1 MNPLLRSIRTAA
13 AIGFL
18 LVGMSDAAT
27 LAEQLLQGYEKV
39 RTVTCEIRREIAAEG
54 IRPMRMLSR
63 VYFQRPDLLHVEN
76 TSPVPRRIV
85 ADGVTFYS
93 YAVGDSKGFSRP
105 VAELDEEML
114 LSLRKV
120 PGTATEHL
128 LRLRGVAETNLPGT
142 DDFPVRRGYSTP
154 KVFVVLSM
162 DKAGRLARIEFF
174 TGPDLKTQTA
184 QYNYSAFQEPIP
196 GVWFPCLHQA
206 VATLGGAESRET
218 TRVNNLSV
226 NTPIAPSLFVAA
238 PFFKKV
244 RFASS
249 FEDIYTPDS
258 ATTK

>member
-18 LVGMSDAAT
+18 LVGLSDAAT

-39 RTVTCEIRREIAAEG
+39 QTVTCEIRREVTSDRL
-54 IRPMRMLSR
+54 RPMRMLSR
-63 VYFQRPDLLHVEN
+63 VYFQRPDRLHVEN

-93 YAVGDSKGFSRP
+93 YAEGDPKGFSRP
-105 VAELDEEML
+105 IAELDEEML
-114 LSLRKV
+114 IGLRKV
-120 PGTATEHL
+120 PGTAMEHL

-142 DDFPVRRGYSTP
+142 DDFPVRRGYSAE
-154 KVFVVLSM
+154 KVFVVLSL
-162 DKAGRLARIEFF
+162 DKEGRLARVEFF
-174 TGPDLKTQTA
+174 SGPDLKTQTA
-184 QYNYSAFQEPIP
+184 RYDYSAFQEPIP

-206 VATLGGAESRET
+206 VASLEGVESRET

-249 FEDIYTPDS
+249 FEDIYKP
-258 ATTK
+258 